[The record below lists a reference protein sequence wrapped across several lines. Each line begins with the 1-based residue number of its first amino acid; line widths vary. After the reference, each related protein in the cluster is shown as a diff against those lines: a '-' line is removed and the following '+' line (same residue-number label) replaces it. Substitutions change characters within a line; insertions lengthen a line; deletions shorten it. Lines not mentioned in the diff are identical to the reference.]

1 MRRPRV
7 TALYGAGPL
16 HLIALVA
23 SFAIAAAAVVGFFDR
38 PGDVVGVLVW
48 LGAAAVLHDL
58 VLLPAY
64 SLIDRIT
71 IGRLPPAA
79 AGDSVAVTRAV
90 SPAAYIRIPAAL
102 SGLLLLVS
110 FPVIFALGRRAEFV
124 ASGITEHGYLAR
136 WLLLTGAMFALSGAA
151 FAVAS
156 ARAGRGGADDAGRA
170 CRRRSGAGRGR
181 ADRP

>member
-71 IGRLPPAA
+71 MGRLPPAA

-110 FPVIFALGRRAEFV
+110 FPVIFGLGRRAEFV